1 MVGAYILI
9 TAKVKNIKD
18 TIDQIMKIDGVK
30 YVKPVTGPYVL
41 IARVEA
47 DNIRTLTRT
56 VVEKIHRVEG
66 VVETTTA
73 MIAEL

>member
-1 MVGAYILI
+1 MVEAYILI
-9 TAKVKNIKD
+9 TAKVKNIKE
-18 TIDQIMKIDGVK
+18 TINQILKIDGVK

-56 VVEKIHRVEG
+56 VVEEIHKVEG
-66 VVETTTA
+66 VVDTTTA
-73 MIAEL
+73 MIAEI